1 MKAKHLVTLC
11 LLAGFLAGFGLWG
24 LLRTPG
30 DVSQAERRP
39 LAQWPEL
46 TVSGFLSGQYAGK
59 LEHAAADQFP
69 LREQFRTLRSL
80 VSYDL
85 LGQRDVDGVYLSGG
99 YAAKLD
105 FPLNT
110 GSVDRAAQRFRYVY
124 DTYLA
129 GTEANVYLSVIPD
142 KGYFLAPASGR
153 PAMDYDAL
161 VSRLRE
167 GTPEMTYIDLFDRL
181 TLEDYYRTDAHW
193 RQERLPA
200 VARYL
205 AGAMGADAAADYTEV
220 TLDRPFYGV
229 YSGYAALPLAGET
242 LRYLTNDTIA
252 ACRVTNFETGGEG
265 PVYDLEK
272 ARGSDPY
279 VPADGGESQRPDGP
293 GAGDLPGFLRL
304 QPGPAAAGGLQPG
317 DPGGYPL
324 SVSYPAGPLSD
335 LHRSGRAVSV
345 QHRRAE
351 QQQHP
356 EIILSLSKKPF

>member
-1 MKAKHLVTLC
+1 M
-11 LLAGFLAGFGLWG
+11 
-24 LLRTPG
+24 
-30 DVSQAERRP
+30 SQ
-39 LAQWPEL
+39 
-46 TVSGFLSGQYAGK
+46 
-59 LEHAAADQFP
+59 
-69 LREQFRTLRSL
+69 
-80 VSYDL
+80 
-85 LGQRDVDGVYLSGG
+85 G

-193 RQERLPA
+193 RQERLSA

-205 AGAMGADAAADYTEV
+205 AAAMGADAAADYTEV

-279 VPADGGESQRPDGP
+279 E
-293 GAGDLPGFLRL
+293 LFLS
-304 QPGPAAAGGLQPG
+304 G
-317 DPGGYPL
+317 
-324 SVSYPAGPLSD
+324 SVSLLTVESPNARTDRELVIFRDSFASSLAPLLLEGYSRVTLVD
-335 LHRSGRAVSV
+335 IRYLSPTQLGRYLTFTDQDVLFLYSTGV
-345 QHRRAE
+345 
-351 QQQHP
+351 
-356 EIILSLSKKPF
+356 LNNSSTLK

>member
-39 LAQWPEL
+39 LAQWPEF

-167 GTPEMTYIDLFDRL
+167 GAPEMTYIDLFDRL

-205 AGAMGADAAADYTEV
+205 AAAMGADAAADYTEV

-252 ACRVTNFETGGEG
+252 ACRVTNYETGGEG

-279 VPADGGESQRPDGP
+279 E
-293 GAGDLPGFLRL
+293 LFLS
-304 QPGPAAAGGLQPG
+304 G
-317 DPGGYPL
+317 
-324 SVSYPAGPLSD
+324 SVSLLTVESPNARTDRELVIFRDSFASSLAPLLLEGYSRVTLVDIRYLSPAQL
-335 LHRSGRAVSV
+335 GRYLTFTDQDVLFLYSTGV
-345 QHRRAE
+345 
-351 QQQHP
+351 
-356 EIILSLSKKPF
+356 LNNSSTLK

>member
-1 MKAKHLVTLC
+1 MKTKQIITVC
-11 LLAGFLAGFGLWG
+11 LLAAFLAGFGLWG

-85 LGQRDVDGVYLSGG
+85 LGQRGVDGVYLSGG

-105 FPLNT
+105 FPLNP

-153 PAMDYDAL
+153 PAMDYDTL
-161 VSRLRE
+161 VARLRE
-167 GTPEMTYIDLFDRL
+167 NTPEMTYIDLFDRL

-205 AGAMGADAAADYTEV
+205 AGAMGTDAAADYTEV

-229 YSGYAALPLAGET
+229 YSGYAALPVAGET

-252 ACRVTNFETGGEG
+252 ACRVTNYETGGEG

-279 VPADGGESQRPDGP
+279 E
-293 GAGDLPGFLRL
+293 LFLS
-304 QPGPAAAGGLQPG
+304 G
-317 DPGGYPL
+317 
-324 SVSYPAGPLSD
+324 SVSLLTVESPNARTDRELVIFRDSFASSLAPLLLEGYSRVTLVDIRYLSPAQL
-335 LHRSGRAVSV
+335 GRYLTFTDQDVLFLYSTGV
-345 QHRRAE
+345 
-351 QQQHP
+351 
-356 EIILSLSKKPF
+356 LNNSSTLK

>member
-39 LAQWPEL
+39 LAQWPEF

-181 TLEDYYRTDAHW
+181 TLEDYYRPDAHW
-193 RQERLPA
+193 RQERLGGVVDA
-200 VARYL
+200 LGA
-205 AGAMGADAAADYTEV
+205 AMGFSVDMDGSV
-220 TLDRPFYGV
+220 
-229 YSGYAALPLAGET
+229 SG
-242 LRYLTNDTIA
+242 R
-252 ACRVTNFETGGEG
+252 RHGGG
-265 PVYDLEK
+265 RR
-272 ARGSDPY
+272 RGLH
-279 VPADGGESQRPDGP
+279 G
-293 GAGDLPGFLRL
+293 
-304 QPGPAAAGGLQPG
+304 G
-317 DPGGYPL
+317 DPGPPL
-324 SVSYPAGPLSD
+324 LWGVFRVRGPAPGRGDPALS
-335 LHRSGRAVSV
+335 HQRH
-345 QHRRAE
+345 HRRLPGH
-351 QQQHP
+351 QLRDRRGRPGVRPGKGPGQRP
-356 EIILSLSKKPF
+356 V